1 MIVYFAEPIDQD
13 HADPREIALRNA
25 ACSLLYDMGVTVY
38 RPSDAWAVTNF
49 DHMTSE
55 VVERINREA
64 LGHADLLVARLPLGT
79 ASVGVPMEIEHATR
93 SLGIAAIVIGPEG
106 VALRANP
113 KVQVI
118 NDDLDGFTYAVRSL
132 TYSRPVKQ
140 PLYHSGHLTP
150 RSYAGD
156 AGIDLVTSQDT
167 TIKAG
172 THGFV
177 PTGTRIEVPTG
188 TFLWITSR
196 SSTYR
201 NFGLQVLPGI
211 IDEGYT
217 GELLAS
223 VVNTTDQDVT
233 VKQGDRVCQVIVMP
247 NETAKYQPVEVEAIR
262 SGDRGNNGFGSTGAA
277 LESAKAV

>member
-13 HADPREIALRNA
+13 HADPREMALRA
-25 ACSLLYDMGVTVY
+25 TIRSLLEHHGATVY
-38 RPSDAWAVTNF
+38 RPSTAWTVCNF
-49 DHMTSE
+49 DYATSE
-55 VVERINREA
+55 IVERINREA
-64 LGHADLLVARLPLGT
+64 LSNADLLVARLPLGT
-79 ASVGVPMEIEHATR
+79 ASVGVPMEIECATR
-93 SLGIAAIVIGPEG
+93 TIGIPAIVVGPEG

-113 KVQVI
+113 KVHMV
-118 NDDLDGFTYAVRSL
+118 NDELDEFTNTVRQLSYARSVH
-132 TYSRPVKQ
+132 R

-172 THGFV
+172 SHGFV
-177 PTGTRIEVPTG
+177 PTNTRIEVPPG

-247 NETAKYQPVEVEAIR
+247 NETAKYQTIEVEAIK
-262 SGDRGNNGFGSTGAA
+262 SGDRGDNGFGSTGAGLKPA
-277 LESAKAV
+277 NAV

>member
-13 HADPREIALRNA
+13 HADPRELALRGTI
-25 ACSLLYDMGVTVY
+25 CSLLGHYGATVY
-38 RPSDAWAVTNF
+38 RPSAAWAVNNF
-49 DHMTSE
+49 DHTTSE
-55 VVERINREA
+55 IVERVNREA
-64 LGHADLLVARLPLGT
+64 LSRADLLVARLPLGT
-79 ASVGVPMEIEHATR
+79 ASVGVPMEIECATR
-93 SLGIAAIVIGPEG
+93 TLGIPAIVVGPEG

-113 KVQVI
+113 KVHMI
-118 NDDLDGFTYAVRSL
+118 NDELDGFAHVVRQFSYA
-132 TYSRPVKQ
+132 RPAKP
-140 PLYHSGHLTP
+140 PLYHSGNLTP

-177 PTGTRIEVPTG
+177 PTGARIEVPPG

-247 NETAKYQPVEVEAIR
+247 NETAKYQTVEVEAIR
-262 SGDRGNNGFGSTGAA
+262 AGDRGDKGFGSTGAA
-277 LESAKAV
+277 LESVEAV

>member
-13 HADPREIALRNA
+13 HADPHEMALRETMCN
-25 ACSLLYDMGVTVY
+25 LLYHHGVTVY
-38 RPSDAWAVTNF
+38 RPSKAWAVTNF
-49 DHMTSE
+49 DHTTSE
-55 VVERINREA
+55 IVERINREA
-64 LGHADLLVARLPLGT
+64 LSHADLLVARLPLGT
-79 ASVGVPMEIEHATR
+79 ASVGVPMEIEYATR
-93 SLGIAAIVIGPEG
+93 TIGIPAIVVGPEG
-106 VALRANP
+106 VALRANS
-113 KVQVI
+113 KVHTI
-118 NDDLDGFTYAVRSL
+118 NDELDGFTCTVRSL
-132 TYSRPVKQ
+132 TYARPTRQ
-140 PLYHSGHLTP
+140 PLHHSGYLRP

-167 TIKAG
+167 TIPAG
-172 THGFV
+172 AHGFV
-177 PTGTRIEVPTG
+177 PTGTRIEVPPG

-223 VVNTTDQDVT
+223 VVNTTAQDVT

-262 SGDRGNNGFGSTGAA
+262 SGDRGDNGFGSTGAA
-277 LESAKAV
+277 LGSAKAV

>member
-13 HADPREIALRNA
+13 HGDPHEYALRATMCN
-25 ACSLLYDMGVTVY
+25 LLEHHGATVY
-38 RPSDAWAVTNF
+38 RPAKAWAVGNF
-49 DHMTSE
+49 DHGTSE
-55 VVERINREA
+55 VVEWVNREA

-93 SLGIAAIVIGPEG
+93 QLHIPAIVVGPEG

-113 KVQVI
+113 KVHMI
-118 NDDLDGFTYAVRSL
+118 NDDLDGFTNTVRSL
-132 TYSRPVKQ
+132 AFARPVKK
-140 PLYHSGHLTP
+140 PLYHSGRLTP
-150 RSYAGD
+150 RSYPGD
-156 AGIDLVTSQDT
+156 AGIDLITSQDT
-167 TIKAG
+167 LIKAG

-177 PTGTRIEVPTG
+177 PTGTRIEVPPG

-223 VVNTTDQDVT
+223 VVNTTSQDVT

-247 NETAKYQPVEVEAIR
+247 NETAKYQTEEVEAIR
-262 SGDRGNNGFGSTGAA
+262 AGDRGDNGFGSTGSA
-277 LESAKAV
+277 LESVEAV